1 VSIITVE
8 RKVLKKNDD
17 LADENR
23 AYFASHR
30 TFAVNLL
37 SSPGSGKTS
46 LLERTVDILKH
57 ELRIAIIEGDVQTDN
72 DAQRIA
78 AHDVPVAQIVTN
90 GLCHLEASLVQ
101 SALPQLP
108 AEMDLCIIEN
118 VGNLVC
124 PASYDLGEQLKI
136 VIVSTT
142 EGDDKPLKYP
152 AMFRRSSVLIVNKTD
167 LLPYVPF
174 NVDLCIANAHSIN
187 PDLIVFTTS
196 CSTGEGVDAWCDW
209 LRTRVRELRH
219 EPALGN
225 IHPA

>member
-1 VSIITVE
+1 MSIITVE

-17 LADENR
+17 LAAENR
-23 AYFASHR
+23 ACFMSRR

-46 LLERTVDILKH
+46 LLERTVDALKH

-72 DAQRIA
+72 DARRIA
-78 AHDVPVAQIVTN
+78 AHGVPVAQIVTN

-108 AEMDLCIIEN
+108 EDMELCVIEN

-124 PASYDLGEQLKI
+124 PASYDLGEHMKI
-136 VIVSTT
+136 TIVSTT

-152 AMFRRSSVLIVNKTD
+152 AMFRRSSVLIVNKID
-167 LLPYVPF
+167 LLPYVQF
-174 NVDLCIANAHSIN
+174 SVDACIANAHSVN
-187 PDLIVFTTS
+187 PELLVFTTS
-196 CSTGEGVDAWCDW
+196 CSSGEGIDAWCDW
-209 LRTRVRELRH
+209 LRDRVRELRD
-219 EPALGN
+219 EPAPGAA
-225 IHPA
+225 HPA